1 MPRRFGYQKQVCGSK
16 HTQEGYRGRGPGPS
30 IRRDRPISRIADM
43 AKRSRYGRL
52 VRWLPYII
60 LLAIVVAVLI
70 WIPGSPA

>member
-1 MPRRFGYQKQVCGSK
+1 
-16 HTQEGYRGRGPGPS
+16 
-30 IRRDRPISRIADM
+30 M
-43 AKRSRYGRL
+43 AKKSRNARRSRL

>member
-1 MPRRFGYQKQVCGSK
+1 
-16 HTQEGYRGRGPGPS
+16 
-30 IRRDRPISRIADM
+30 M
-43 AKRSRYGRL
+43 AKKSRNARSRL

>member
-1 MPRRFGYQKQVCGSK
+1 
-16 HTQEGYRGRGPGPS
+16 
-30 IRRDRPISRIADM
+30 M